1 LCEFTAKRGNLDM
14 RFTPSPSAIEGMAGH
29 RTIAS
34 RRGTSF
40 QTELTLSGDY
50 GLLRVRGRADGYDP
64 DANRLEEFKTY
75 RGDLNRMPEN
85 HRALHWAQLR
95 IYGWLLCK
103 QKNLDRV
110 KLALVYFD
118 VGSERETIF
127 EEEQSAGELE
137 QHFAEHCQSFVSWA
151 ESETAHRQVRD
162 ESLRDLRFPFAD
174 FHGGQRELS
183 RAVYKRIRTGGALL
197 AQAPTGIGKTV
208 GTLFPAL
215 KAMGT
220 PTTAPRLSTAQ
231 DSGNASALR
240 AGTAPDTGAAS
251 SQRVGTAP
259 DTVAASSPRAG
270 TVPDTGAASS
280 QRVGTAPD
288 TVAASSQRAG
298 TVPDTGAASSQR
310 VGTAP
315 DTAAASSQRVGT
327 VPDTGAASSQRVG
340 TAPDTGA
347 ASSQRAGTVP
357 DTAAASS
364 QRVGT
369 APESAPLDKVFYLVA
384 KTSQRKLALDALRL
398 FQPENATLPLRVLEL
413 VARGKSCEN
422 PGMPCDG
429 AVCPLARGFYDRLPA
444 ARAEA
449 MGVAFLNQEATRQ
462 VALRHQICPYY
473 LGQELARWSDV
484 VVGDYNYYFDRSAML
499 FGWTI
504 THEWRVCLLVDEAH
518 NLVERARTMYTSTL
532 DFEAL
537 NAVQHILPGAFD
549 PLRRVWTE
557 INAAQENAHQI
568 YDEPPEALLIALN
581 KLISILVDYLSTHAG
596 QNEALQEFFF
606 AALGFAR
613 LAADYDSSTL
623 FEITRAGRNQSQMCL
638 RNLVPGRFLAP
649 RFSGAQ
655 ASVLFSATLAP
666 HEFFRDILGLPQTC
680 AYLDVQS
687 PFLPEQLA
695 VRLVR
700 SISTRF
706 KDRARSLAPIADLL
720 AQQYETQPGNYLVF
734 LSSFEYLDSVAS
746 LVAARHPQI
755 PTWHQRAG
763 MTEPER
769 DAFLSRFVPDG
780 AGVGFAVLGGAFAE
794 GVDLPGSR
802 LIGAFVATLGLPQV
816 NAVNEEMQRRM
827 ESRFGSGYEY
837 TYLYPGIQKVV
848 QAAGRVIRTTTDRG
862 VLYLIDDRFTHSRV
876 RKLLPQWWNVDPL
889 LSPRPSSTV

>member
-1 LCEFTAKRGNLDM
+1 LVTAGAHLTYEVAVRTLCEFTAKRGNLDM

-29 RTIAS
+29 RAIAA

-40 QTELTLSGDY
+40 QTEVTLAGDH

-64 DANRLEEFKTY
+64 EANRLEEFKTY

-103 QKNLDRV
+103 QKNLTQV

-118 VGSERETIF
+118 VGSERETLF
-127 EEEQSAGELE
+127 EEEQSAVELE
-137 QHFAEHCQSFVSWA
+137 QHFAAHCEAFVSWA
-151 ESETAHRQVRD
+151 ESETAHRQSRD
-162 ESLRDLRFPFAD
+162 EALRDLRFPFAD
-174 FHGGQRELS
+174 FHSGQRELS
-183 RAVYKRIRTGGALL
+183 RAVYKRVRSGGALL

-215 KAMGT
+215 KAMGG
-220 PTTAPRLSTAQ
+220 A
-231 DSGNASALR
+231 DS
-240 AGTAPDTGAAS
+240 AAS
-251 SQRVGTAP
+251 NPART
-259 DTVAASSPRAG
+259 
-270 TVPDTGAASS
+270 
-280 QRVGTAPD
+280 
-288 TVAASSQRAG
+288 
-298 TVPDTGAASSQR
+298 
-310 VGTAP
+310 
-315 DTAAASSQRVGT
+315 
-327 VPDTGAASSQRVG
+327 
-340 TAPDTGA
+340 
-347 ASSQRAGTVP
+347 
-357 DTAAASS
+357 
-364 QRVGT
+364 
-369 APESAPLDKVFYLVA
+369 PLDKVFYLVA
-384 KTSQRKLALDALRL
+384 KTSQRALALDALRR
-398 FQPENATLPLRVLEL
+398 FQPLPLRVVEL

-449 MGVAFLNQEATRQ
+449 MDVALLDQEAVRQ

-532 DFEAL
+532 DFNTL
-537 NAVQHILPGAFD
+537 NEVQHVLPGAFE
-549 PLRRVWTE
+549 PVRRIWSD
-557 INAAQENAHQI
+557 INAAQQDAHQI
-568 YDEPPEALLIALN
+568 YDEPPEALITALN
-581 KLISILVDYLSTHAG
+581 KLISILVDYLSTHAS
-596 QNEALQEFFF
+596 QHEALQEFFF
-606 AALGFAR
+606 AALSFAR

-623 FEITRAGRNQSQMCL
+623 YEVTLSKGNQAGPNQSVLCL
-638 RNLVPGRFLAP
+638 RNLVPARFLAP

-655 ASVLFSATLAP
+655 SAVLFSATLAP
-666 HEFFRDILGLPQTC
+666 HEFFRDILGLPGTC
-680 AYLDVQS
+680 GCLDVQS
-687 PFLPEQLA
+687 PFQPEQLA
-695 VRLVR
+695 VKLVR

-706 KDRARSLAPIADLL
+706 KDRARSIAPIADLL
-720 AQQYETQPGNYLVF
+720 ARQFATQPGNYLAF
-734 LSSFEYLDSVAS
+734 LSSFEYLERVAS
-746 LVAARHPQI
+746 LVAERYPQI
-755 PTWHQRAG
+755 PTWQQRSG
-763 MTEPER
+763 MSEPER
-769 DAFLSRFVPDG
+769 AAFLSRFVPEG

-794 GVDLPGSR
+794 GVDLPGTR

-827 ESRFGSGYEY
+827 ETRFGSGYEY

-876 RKLLPQWWNVDPL
+876 RKLLPQWWNVDPVI
-889 LSPRPSSTV
+889 SPRPSSVV

>member
-1 LCEFTAKRGNLDM
+1 LDTAGAHLSYEVAVRTLCEFTAKRGNLDM

-29 RTIAS
+29 RTIAG

-40 QTELTLSGDY
+40 QTEVTLAGDH
-50 GLLRVRGRADGYDP
+50 GVLRVRGRADGYDP
-64 DANRLEEFKTY
+64 EANRLEEFKTY

-103 QKNLDRV
+103 QKNLAQV

-118 VGSERETIF
+118 VGSERETLF
-127 EEEQSAGELE
+127 EEEQSAAELE
-137 QHFAEHCQSFVSWA
+137 QHFAAHCEAFVSWA
-151 ESETAHRQVRD
+151 ESETAHRQLRD
-162 ESLRDLRFPFAD
+162 EALRDLRFPFAD
-174 FHGGQRELS
+174 FHSGQRELS
-183 RAVYKRIRTGGALL
+183 RGVYKRARSGGALL

-215 KAMGT
+215 KAMHGT
-220 PTTAPRLSTAQ
+220 
-231 DSGNASALR
+231 
-240 AGTAPDTGAAS
+240 
-251 SQRVGTAP
+251 
-259 DTVAASSPRAG
+259 
-270 TVPDTGAASS
+270 
-280 QRVGTAPD
+280 
-288 TVAASSQRAG
+288 
-298 TVPDTGAASSQR
+298 
-310 VGTAP
+310 
-315 DTAAASSQRVGT
+315 
-327 VPDTGAASSQRVG
+327 
-340 TAPDTGA
+340 
-347 ASSQRAGTVP
+347 
-357 DTAAASS
+357 
-364 QRVGT
+364 
-369 APESAPLDKVFYLVA
+369 LDKIFYLVA
-384 KTSQRKLALDALRL
+384 KTSQRKLALDALRR
-398 FQPENATLPLRVLEL
+398 FGSLPLRVVEL

-449 MGVAFLNQEATRQ
+449 AGVAFLDQEAVRQ

-532 DFEAL
+532 DFNTL
-537 NAVQHILPGAFD
+537 NEVQHVLPGAFE
-549 PLRRVWTE
+549 PVRRIWSD
-557 INAAQENAHQI
+557 INAAQEEAHQI
-568 YDEPPEALLIALN
+568 YDEPPEALITALN
-581 KLISILVDYLSTHAG
+581 ELVSILVDYLSTHAG

-606 AALGFAR
+606 AALSFAR

-623 FEITRAGRNQSQMCL
+623 YEVTKVGADQSVLCL
-638 RNLVPGRFLAP
+638 RNLVPARFLAP
-649 RFSGAQ
+649 RFTGAQ
-655 ASVLFSATLAP
+655 SAVLFSATLAP
-666 HEFFRDILGLPQTC
+666 HEFFRDILGLPHTC
-680 AYLDVQS
+680 GYLDVQS
-687 PFLPEQLA
+687 PFQPEQLA
-695 VRLVR
+695 VKLVR

-720 AQQYETQPGNYLVF
+720 ARQFATQPGNYLAF
-734 LSSFEYLDSVAS
+734 LSSFEYLERVAA
-746 LVAARHPQI
+746 LVAERYPHI
-755 PTWHQRAG
+755 PTWQQRSG
-763 MTEPER
+763 MSEPER
-769 DAFLSRFVPDG
+769 EAFLSRFVPAG

-816 NAVNEEMQRRM
+816 NAVNDEMQRRM
-827 ESRFGSGYEY
+827 EARFGSGYEY

-862 VLYLIDDRFTHSRV
+862 VLYLIDDRFTHSKV
-876 RKLLPQWWNVDPL
+876 RRLLPQWWNVDPVI
-889 LSPRPSSTV
+889 SPHPSSVV

>member
-1 LCEFTAKRGNLDM
+1 LTYEVAVRTLCEFTAKRGNLDM
-14 RFTPSPSAIEGMAGH
+14 RFTPSPSAMEGMAGH
-29 RTIAS
+29 RTIAA

-40 QTELTLSGDY
+40 QTELTLAGEF

-64 DANRLEEFKTY
+64 DQNRLEEFKTY

-95 IYGWLLCK
+95 IYGWLVAK

-118 VGSERETIF
+118 VGSERETVL
-127 EEEQSAGELE
+127 EEEQTAEELK
-137 QHFAEHCQSFVSWA
+137 QHFAGHCEAFVSWA
-151 ESETAHRQVRD
+151 ESETAHRQ
-162 ESLRDLRFPFAD
+162 LRDDALRELQFPFAD

-215 KAMGT
+215 KAMGG
-220 PTTAPRLSTAQ
+220 P
-231 DSGNASALR
+231 SGE
-240 AGTAPDTGAAS
+240 G
-251 SQRVGTAP
+251 
-259 DTVAASSPRAG
+259 
-270 TVPDTGAASS
+270 
-280 QRVGTAPD
+280 
-288 TVAASSQRAG
+288 
-298 TVPDTGAASSQR
+298 
-310 VGTAP
+310 
-315 DTAAASSQRVGT
+315 
-327 VPDTGAASSQRVG
+327 
-340 TAPDTGA
+340 
-347 ASSQRAGTVP
+347 
-357 DTAAASS
+357 
-364 QRVGT
+364 
-369 APESAPLDKVFYLVA
+369 APLDKVFYLVA

-398 FQPENATLPLRVLEL
+398 LQPSDSTLPLRVVEL

-449 MGVAFLNQEATRQ
+449 MNEKFLDQESVRQ
-462 VALRHQICPYY
+462 VALKHQICPYY

-499 FGWTI
+499 FGWTV

-532 DFEAL
+532 DFDAFTK
-537 NAVQHILPGAFD
+537 VQHLLPGAFE
-549 PLRRVWTE
+549 PVRRIWSDL
-557 INAAQENAHQI
+557 NKAQEEPHHI
-568 YDEPPEALLIALN
+568 YDEPPEDLIAALN
-581 KLISILVDYLSTHAG
+581 KLISVLVDYLSTHMG
-596 QNEALQEFFF
+596 QNEALLEFFF
-606 AALGFAR
+606 EALGFAR

-623 FEITRAGRNQSQMCL
+623 FEITKPGRNQSVLCL

-649 RFSGAQ
+649 RFAAAQ
-655 ASVLFSATLAP
+655 STVLFSATLAP

-680 AYLDVQS
+680 GYLDVQS
-687 PFLPEQLA
+687 PFQKEQLA

-700 SISTRF
+700 TISTRF

-720 AQQYETQPGNYLVF
+720 ARQYAAQPGNYLVF
-734 LSSFEYLDSVAS
+734 LSSFEYLESVAS
-746 LVAARHPQI
+746 LVTERYPQI
-755 PTWHQRAG
+755 PTWKQHAG
-763 MTEPER
+763 MSEPER
-769 DAFLSRFVPDG
+769 EAFLSRFVPEG

-827 ESRFGSGYEY
+827 ETRFGSGYEY

-876 RKLLPQWWNVDPL
+876 RKLLPQWWG
-889 LSPRPSSTV
+889 LSPHPSSAA

>member
-1 LCEFTAKRGNLDM
+1 LGTTGAHLTYEVAVRTLCEFTAKRGNLDM

-29 RTIAS
+29 RTIAG

-40 QTELTLSGDY
+40 QTEVTLAGDH

-64 DANRLEEFKTY
+64 EANRLEEFKTY

-103 QKNLDRV
+103 QKNLTQV
-110 KLALVYFD
+110 NLALVYFD
-118 VGSERETIF
+118 VGSERETLF
-127 EEEQSAGELE
+127 EEEQSAAELQ
-137 QHFAEHCQSFVSWA
+137 QHFAAHCEAFVSWA
-151 ESETAHRQVRD
+151 ESETAHRQLRD
-162 ESLRDLRFPFAD
+162 EALRDLRFPFAD
-174 FHGGQRELS
+174 FHSGQRELS
-183 RAVYKRIRTGGALL
+183 RGVYKRVRSGGALL

-215 KAMGT
+215 KAMGAA
-220 PTTAPRLSTAQ
+220 TAPSTVPPA
-231 DSGNASALR
+231 
-240 AGTAPDTGAAS
+240 DTDGPGAA
-251 SQRVGTAP
+251 V
-259 DTVAASSPRAG
+259 DRAH
-270 TVPDTGAASS
+270 TTGK
-280 QRVGTAPD
+280 P
-288 TVAASSQRAG
+288 
-298 TVPDTGAASSQR
+298 
-310 VGTAP
+310 
-315 DTAAASSQRVGT
+315 
-327 VPDTGAASSQRVG
+327 
-340 TAPDTGA
+340 
-347 ASSQRAGTVP
+347 
-357 DTAAASS
+357 
-364 QRVGT
+364 
-369 APESAPLDKVFYLVA
+369 APLDKVFYLVA
-384 KTSQRKLALDALRL
+384 KTSQRGLALDALRRL
-398 FQPENATLPLRVLEL
+398 QPANATLPLRVVEL

-449 MGVAFLNQEATRQ
+449 VGVAFLDQEAVRR

-532 DFEAL
+532 DFNTL
-537 NAVQHILPGAFD
+537 NEVQHVLPGAFE
-549 PLRRVWTE
+549 PVRRIWSD
-557 INAAQENAHQI
+557 INAAQEEAHQI
-568 YDEPPEALLIALN
+568 YDEPPEALITALN
-581 KLISILVDYLSTHAG
+581 KLVSILVDYLSTHAG

-606 AALGFAR
+606 DALSFAR

-623 FEITRAGRNQSQMCL
+623 YEVSKSGPNQSVLCL
-638 RNLVPGRFLAP
+638 RNLVPARFLAP
-649 RFSGAQ
+649 RFTGAQ
-655 ASVLFSATLAP
+655 SAVLFSATLAP
-666 HEFFRDILGLPQTC
+666 HEFFRNILGLPQTC
-680 AYLDVQS
+680 GYLDVQS
-687 PFLPEQLA
+687 PFQPEQLA
-695 VRLVR
+695 VKLVR

-720 AQQYETQPGNYLVF
+720 ARQFATQPGNYLAF
-734 LSSFEYLDSVAS
+734 LSSFEYLERVAS
-746 LVAARHPQI
+746 LVAERYPQI
-755 PTWHQRAG
+755 PTWQQRSG
-763 MTEPER
+763 MSEPER
-769 DAFLSRFVPDG
+769 EAFLSRFVPEG

-827 ESRFGSGYEY
+827 ETRFGSGYEY

-862 VLYLIDDRFTHSRV
+862 VLYLIDDRFTHSKV
-876 RKLLPQWWNVDPL
+876 RKLLPQWWNVDPVI
-889 LSPRPSSTV
+889 SPRPSSVV

>member
-1 LCEFTAKRGNLDM
+1 MTYEVAVRTLCEFTAKRGNLDM

-29 RTIAS
+29 RTIAA
-34 RRGTSF
+34 RRGASF
-40 QTELTLSGDY
+40 QTELTLAGDY

-103 QKNLDRV
+103 QKNLNRL

-137 QHFAEHCQSFVSWA
+137 QHFNSHCQLFVSWA
-151 ESETAHRQVRD
+151 ESETTHRKVRD

-183 RAVYKRIRTGGALL
+183 REVYKRIRTGGALL

-220 PTTAPRLSTAQ
+220 ATAPGPNATPTTGGVSSQRGS
-231 DSGNASALR
+231 
-240 AGTAPDTGAAS
+240 TAPDASGA
-251 SQRVGTAP
+251 
-259 DTVAASSPRAG
+259 
-270 TVPDTGAASS
+270 
-280 QRVGTAPD
+280 
-288 TVAASSQRAG
+288 
-298 TVPDTGAASSQR
+298 
-310 VGTAP
+310 
-315 DTAAASSQRVGT
+315 
-327 VPDTGAASSQRVG
+327 
-340 TAPDTGA
+340 
-347 ASSQRAGTVP
+347 
-357 DTAAASS
+357 
-364 QRVGT
+364 
-369 APESAPLDKVFYLVA
+369 SAPLDKVFYLVA
-384 KTSQRKLALDALRL
+384 KTSQRKLALDALRRL
-398 FQPENATLPLRVLEL
+398 QPADAALPLRTVEL

-449 MGVAFLNQEATRQ
+449 MGIAFLDQEAVRQ
-462 VALRHQICPYY
+462 LALRHQICPYY
-473 LGQELARWSDV
+473 LSQELARWSDV

-499 FGWTI
+499 FGWTV

-532 DFEAL
+532 DFDAFD
-537 NAVQHILPGAFD
+537 AVQHILPGAFE
-549 PLRRVWTE
+549 PVRRIWSDL
-557 INAAQENAHQI
+557 NAAQEEIHRI

-581 KLISILVDYLSTHAG
+581 KLISILVDYLSTHVG
-596 QNEALQEFFF
+596 QNETLQEFFF

-613 LAADYDSSTL
+613 LAADYDSSSL
-623 FEITRAGRNQSQMCL
+623 FEITRTGRHQSVMCV
-638 RNLVPGRFLAP
+638 RNLVPGRFLAA
-649 RFSGAQ
+649 RFSAAQ
-655 ASVLFSATLAP
+655 SSVLFSATLAP
-666 HEFFRDILGLPQTC
+666 REFFRDILGLPQTC
-680 AYLDVQS
+680 ASFDVQS
-687 PFLPEQLA
+687 PFQPEQLA

-706 KDRARSLAPIADLL
+706 KDRARSLAPIAELL
-720 AQQYETQPGNYLVF
+720 ARQYANQPGNYLVF
-734 LSSFEYLDSVAS
+734 LSSFEYLERLAG
-746 LVAARHPQI
+746 LVAERYPEI
-755 PTWHQRAG
+755 PTWHQRSG

-769 DAFLSRFVPDG
+769 EAFLSRFVPDG
-780 AGVGFAVLGGAFAE
+780 VGVGFAVLGGAFAE

-816 NAVNEEMQRRM
+816 NAVNEEMQRRL
-827 ESRFGSGYEY
+827 ETRFGSGYEY

-876 RKLLPQWWNVDPL
+876 RQLLPQWWNVEAMI
-889 LSPRPSSTV
+889 SQRPSSIV

>member
-1 LCEFTAKRGNLDM
+1 MDGCGAIGRGVASVGGAHLTYEVAVRTLCEFTAKRGNLDM

-34 RRGTSF
+34 RRGSSF
-40 QTELTLSGDY
+40 QTELTLAGDY

-64 DANRLEEFKTY
+64 EQNRLEEFKTY

-95 IYGWLLCK
+95 IYGWLLCQ
-103 QKNLDRV
+103 QKKLDRV

-118 VGSERETIF
+118 VASERETLL
-127 EEEQSAGELE
+127 EEEQSAHDLE
-137 QHFAEHCQSFVSWA
+137 QHFAGHCELFVSWA
-151 ESETAHRQVRD
+151 ESETVHRRERD
-162 ESLRDLRFPFAD
+162 AALSELRFPFAE

-220 PTTAPRLSTAQ
+220 VGVAAPAAAPGPGAPDAPPRATAP
-231 DSGNASALR
+231 
-240 AGTAPDTGAAS
+240 AG
-251 SQRVGTAP
+251 
-259 DTVAASSPRAG
+259 
-270 TVPDTGAASS
+270 
-280 QRVGTAPD
+280 
-288 TVAASSQRAG
+288 
-298 TVPDTGAASSQR
+298 
-310 VGTAP
+310 
-315 DTAAASSQRVGT
+315 
-327 VPDTGAASSQRVG
+327 
-340 TAPDTGA
+340 
-347 ASSQRAGTVP
+347 
-357 DTAAASS
+357 
-364 QRVGT
+364 
-369 APESAPLDKVFYLVA
+369 PLDKVFYLVA
-384 KTSQRKLALDALRL
+384 KTSQRKLALDALNRL
-398 FQPENATLPLRVLEL
+398 QPPDSTLPLRIVEL

-422 PGMPCDG
+422 PGLPCDG

-449 MGVAFLNQEATRQ
+449 IQISVLDQDAVRQ
-462 VALRHQICPYY
+462 VALRHQLCPYY

-499 FGWTI
+499 FGWTV

-518 NLVERARTMYTSTL
+518 NLVERARAMYTASL
-532 DFEAL
+532 DFTAF
-537 NAVQHILPGAFD
+537 NAVRDVLPAAFE
-549 PLRRVWTE
+549 PVRRIWSDM
-557 INAAQENAHQI
+557 NAAQEESHRI
-568 YDEPPEALLIALN
+568 YDEPPEALLTALN
-581 KLISILVDYLSTHAG
+581 KLIATLVDYLSTHTG

-613 LAADYDSSTL
+613 LAAEYDSSTL
-623 FEITRAGRNQSQMCL
+623 FELTRSGGQQSVLCL

-649 RFSGAQ
+649 RFTGAQ
-655 ASVLFSATLAP
+655 AAVLFSATLAP
-666 HEFFRDILGLPQTC
+666 HEFFRDILGLPQSC
-680 AYLDVQS
+680 GYLDVQS
-687 PFLPEQLA
+687 PFQPEQLA

-706 KDRARSLAPIADLL
+706 KDRARSLAPIANLL
-720 AQQYETQPGNYLVF
+720 AKQFAAQPGNYLVF
-734 LSSFEYLDSVAS
+734 LSSFEYLESVAA
-746 LVAARHPQI
+746 LFTERYPGI
-755 PTWHQRAG
+755 PTWRQHSG
-763 MTEPER
+763 MSEPER
-769 DAFLSRFVPDG
+769 DAFLSRFVPEG

-827 ESRFGSGYEY
+827 ETRFGSGYEY

-876 RKLLPQWWNVDPL
+876 RKLLPQWWDL
-889 LSPRPSSTV
+889 ISSRA

>member
-1 LCEFTAKRGNLDM
+1 VVVRRGPRAGLVTAGAHLSYEVAVRTLCEFTAKRGNLDM
-14 RFTPSPSAIEGMAGH
+14 RFTPSPSAIEGTAGH
-29 RTIAS
+29 RTIAA

-40 QTELTLSGDY
+40 QTEVTLAGY
-50 GLLRVRGRADGYDP
+50 HGLLRVRGRADGYDP
-64 DANRLEEFKTY
+64 EANRLEEFKTY

-103 QKNLDRV
+103 HKNLTQV

-118 VGSERETIF
+118 VGSERETLF
-127 EEEQSAGELE
+127 EEEQSAAELE
-137 QHFAEHCQSFVSWA
+137 QHFAAHCEAFVSWA
-151 ESETAHRQVRD
+151 ESETAHRLLRD
-162 ESLRDLRFPFAD
+162 EALRDLRFPFED

-183 RAVYKRIRTGGALL
+183 RAVYKRVRSGGALL

-215 KAMGT
+215 KAMG
-220 PTTAPRLSTAQ
+220 AA
-231 DSGNASALR
+231 D
-240 AGTAPDTGAAS
+240 GAAS
-251 SQRVGTAP
+251 KPART
-259 DTVAASSPRAG
+259 
-270 TVPDTGAASS
+270 
-280 QRVGTAPD
+280 
-288 TVAASSQRAG
+288 
-298 TVPDTGAASSQR
+298 
-310 VGTAP
+310 
-315 DTAAASSQRVGT
+315 
-327 VPDTGAASSQRVG
+327 
-340 TAPDTGA
+340 
-347 ASSQRAGTVP
+347 
-357 DTAAASS
+357 
-364 QRVGT
+364 
-369 APESAPLDKVFYLVA
+369 PLDKVFYLVA
-384 KTSQRKLALDALRL
+384 KTSQRALALDTLRR
-398 FQPENATLPLRVLEL
+398 FQPLPLRVVEL

-449 MGVAFLNQEATRQ
+449 MGVAFLDQQAVRR

-473 LGQELARWSDV
+473 LSQELARWSDV

-532 DFEAL
+532 DFNTL
-537 NAVQHILPGAFD
+537 NEVQHVLPGAFE
-549 PLRRVWTE
+549 PVRRIWSD
-557 INAAQENAHQI
+557 INAAQQDAHQI
-568 YDEPPEALLIALN
+568 YDEPPEALITALN

-606 AALGFAR
+606 AALSFAR

-623 FEITRAGRNQSQMCL
+623 YEVTLSKGNQAGLNQSVLCL
-638 RNLVPGRFLAP
+638 RNLVPARFLAP

-655 ASVLFSATLAP
+655 STVLFSATLAP

-680 AYLDVQS
+680 GCLDVQS
-687 PFLPEQLA
+687 PFQPEQLA
-695 VRLVR
+695 VKLVR
-700 SISTRF
+700 TISTRF
-706 KDRARSLAPIADLL
+706 KDRARSIAPIADLL
-720 AQQYETQPGNYLVF
+720 AGQFATQPGNYLAF
-734 LSSFEYLDSVAS
+734 LSSFEYLERVAS
-746 LVAARHPQI
+746 LVAERYPQI
-755 PTWHQRAG
+755 PTWQQRSG
-763 MTEPER
+763 MSEPER
-769 DAFLSRFVPDG
+769 AAFLSRFVPEG

-827 ESRFGSGYEY
+827 ETRFGSGYEY

-876 RKLLPQWWNVDPL
+876 RKLLPQWWNVDPVIN
-889 LSPRPSSTV
+889 PRPSSVV

>member
-1 LCEFTAKRGNLDM
+1 LTYEVAVRTLCEFTAKRGNLDM

-40 QTELTLSGDY
+40 QTELTLAGEF

-64 DANRLEEFKTY
+64 DQNRLEEFKTY

-103 QKNLDRV
+103 QKNLARV

-118 VGSERETIF
+118 VGSERETVL
-127 EEEQSAGELE
+127 EEEETADALE
-137 QHFAEHCQSFVSWA
+137 QHFAGHCEVFVSWA
-151 ESETAHRQVRD
+151 ELETAHRQLRD
-162 ESLRDLRFPFAD
+162 EALRDLQFPFAD

-215 KAMGT
+215 KALG
-220 PTTAPRLSTAQ
+220 S
-231 DSGNASALR
+231 R
-240 AGTAPDTGAAS
+240 A
-251 SQRVGTAP
+251 
-259 DTVAASSPRAG
+259 
-270 TVPDTGAASS
+270 
-280 QRVGTAPD
+280 
-288 TVAASSQRAG
+288 
-298 TVPDTGAASSQR
+298 
-310 VGTAP
+310 
-315 DTAAASSQRVGT
+315 
-327 VPDTGAASSQRVG
+327 
-340 TAPDTGA
+340 
-347 ASSQRAGTVP
+347 
-357 DTAAASS
+357 
-364 QRVGT
+364 
-369 APESAPLDKVFYLVA
+369 APLDKVFYLVA
-384 KTSQRKLALDALRL
+384 KTSQRKLALDALRR
-398 FQPENATLPLRVLEL
+398 FQPSDSTLPLRIVEL

-422 PGMPCDG
+422 PGLPCDG
-429 AVCPLARGFYDRLPA
+429 AVCPLARGFYDRLPP

-449 MGVAFLNQEATRQ
+449 IETAFLDQEAVRQ

-499 FGWTI
+499 FGWTV

-518 NLVERARTMYTSTL
+518 NLVERARTMYTSSL
-532 DFEAL
+532 DFDAFNKVRHLLPSAFEPVRRIWSSL
-537 NAVQHILPGAFD
+537 NK
-549 PLRRVWTE
+549 
-557 INAAQENAHQI
+557 AQDEPHHI
-568 YDEPPEALLIALN
+568 YDEPPEELITALN
-581 KLISILVDYLSTHAG
+581 GLICVLVDHLSTHMG
-596 QNEALQEFFF
+596 QNDALLEFFF

-613 LAADYDSSTL
+613 LAADYDSNTL
-623 FEITRAGRNQSQMCL
+623 FEITRSGHEQSVLCL

-649 RFSGAQ
+649 RFNGAQ
-655 ASVLFSATLAP
+655 SCVLFSATLAP

-680 AYLDVQS
+680 GYLEVQS
-687 PFLPEQLA
+687 PFQAEQLA

-700 SISTRF
+700 TISTRF
-706 KDRARSLAPIADLL
+706 KDRARSLAPIAGLL
-720 AQQYETQPGNYLVF
+720 ARQYAAQPGNYLVF
-734 LSSFEYLDSVAS
+734 LSSFEYLESVAS
-746 LVAARHPQI
+746 LVAERYPEI
-755 PTWHQRAG
+755 PTWQQHSG
-763 MTEPER
+763 MSEPQR
-769 DAFLSRFVPDG
+769 DAFLSRFVPEG
-780 AGVGFAVLGGAFAE
+780 AGIGFAVLGGAFAE

-876 RKLLPQWWNVDPL
+876 RKLLPRWWGI
-889 LSPRPSSTV
+889 SQHPSSVA

>member
-1 LCEFTAKRGNLDM
+1 LSYEVAVRTLCEFTAKRGNLDM

-29 RTIAS
+29 RTIAA

-40 QTELTLSGDY
+40 QTEVTLAGDH

-103 QKNLDRV
+103 QKNLNQV

-118 VGSERETIF
+118 VGSERETVL
-127 EEEQSAGELE
+127 EEEQSAAELE
-137 QHFAEHCQSFVSWA
+137 QHFAAHCEAFVSWA
-151 ESETAHRQVRD
+151 ESETAHRQLRD
-162 ESLRDLRFPFAD
+162 EALRNLSFPFTD

-183 RAVYKRIRTGGALL
+183 RAVYKRVRSGGALL

-215 KAMGT
+215 KAMGAATAAT
-220 PTTAPRLSTAQ
+220 P
-231 DSGNASALR
+231 
-240 AGTAPDTGAAS
+240 
-251 SQRVGTAP
+251 
-259 DTVAASSPRAG
+259 
-270 TVPDTGAASS
+270 VPDTSTPDVAPSITSPQARS
-280 QRVGTAPD
+280 QRSARAEAGRADAPNAG
-288 TVAASSQRAG
+288 VPSAS
-298 TVPDTGAASSQR
+298 
-310 VGTAP
+310 
-315 DTAAASSQRVGT
+315 TAAKA
-327 VPDTGAASSQRVG
+327 
-340 TAPDTGA
+340 
-347 ASSQRAGTVP
+347 
-357 DTAAASS
+357 
-364 QRVGT
+364 
-369 APESAPLDKVFYLVA
+369 APLDKIFYLVA
-384 KTSQRKLALDALRL
+384 KTSQRKLALDALRR
-398 FQPENATLPLRVLEL
+398 FQPLPLRVVEL

-444 ARAEA
+444 ARDEA
-449 MGVAFLNQEATRQ
+449 MTVAFLDQEAVRQ

-518 NLVERARTMYTSTL
+518 NLVERARTMYTSEL
-532 DFEAL
+532 DFNAL
-537 NAVQHILPGAFD
+537 TEVQHLLPGAFE
-549 PLRRVWTE
+549 PVRRIWSD
-557 INAAQENAHQI
+557 INAAQEHPHQI
-568 YDEPPEALLIALN
+568 YDEPPEDLITALN
-581 KLISILVDYLSTHAG
+581 RLISILVDYLSTHAG
-596 QNEALQEFFF
+596 QNEALQAFFF
-606 AALGFAR
+606 EALSFAR

-623 FEITRAGRNQSQMCL
+623 YEVTKQGPNQSILCL
-638 RNLVPGRFLAP
+638 RNLVPARFLTS
-649 RFSGAQ
+649 RFTGAQ
-655 ASVLFSATLAP
+655 SAVLFSATLAP

-680 AYLDVQS
+680 GYLDVES
-687 PFLPEQLA
+687 PFQPEQLA
-695 VRLVR
+695 VKLVR

-706 KDRARSLAPIADLL
+706 KDRSRSLAPIADLL
-720 AQQYETQPGNYLVF
+720 ARQYAAQPGNYLAF
-734 LSSFEYLDSVAS
+734 LSSFDYLERVAS
-746 LVAARHPQI
+746 LVAERYPQI
-755 PTWHQRAG
+755 PTWQQRSG
-763 MTEPER
+763 MSEPER
-769 DAFLSRFVPDG
+769 EAFLSRFVPEG

-827 ESRFGSGYEY
+827 ETRFGSGYEY

-862 VLYLIDDRFTHSRV
+862 VLYLIDDRFTHSKV
-876 RKLLPQWWNVDPL
+876 RKLLPQWWNVDPVI
-889 LSPRPSSTV
+889 SPRPSSVV

>member
-1 LCEFTAKRGNLDM
+1 LTYDVAVRTLCEFTAKRGNLDM

-29 RTIAS
+29 RTIAA

-40 QTELTLSGDY
+40 QTEVTLAGDH

-103 QKNLDRV
+103 QKSLNQV

-118 VGSERETIF
+118 VGSERETVL
-127 EEEQSAGELE
+127 EEEQSAAELE
-137 QHFAEHCQSFVSWA
+137 QHFAAHCEAFVSWA
-151 ESETAHRQVRD
+151 ESETAHRQLRD
-162 ESLRDLRFPFAD
+162 EALRNLTFPFAD

-183 RAVYKRIRTGGALL
+183 RAVYKRVRSGGALL

-215 KAMGT
+215 KAMGAATASIAGIAAT
-220 PTTAPRLSTAQ
+220 PDAAP
-231 DSGNASALR
+231 SA
-240 AGTAPDTGAAS
+240 APPQAPG
-251 SQRVGTAP
+251 QRSAN
-259 DTVAASSPRAG
+259 
-270 TVPDTGAASS
+270 
-280 QRVGTAPD
+280 
-288 TVAASSQRAG
+288 
-298 TVPDTGAASSQR
+298 
-310 VGTAP
+310 
-315 DTAAASSQRVGT
+315 AAA
-327 VPDTGAASSQRVG
+327 
-340 TAPDTGA
+340 
-347 ASSQRAGTVP
+347 
-357 DTAAASS
+357 
-364 QRVGT
+364 
-369 APESAPLDKVFYLVA
+369 LDKVFYLVA
-384 KTSQRKLALDALRL
+384 KTSQRKLALDALQR
-398 FQPENATLPLRVLEL
+398 FQPLPLRVVEL

-449 MGVAFLNQEATRQ
+449 MTVAFLDQEAVRQ
-462 VALRHQICPYY
+462 VALRHQVCPYY

-504 THEWRVCLLVDEAH
+504 THEWHVCLLVDEAH
-518 NLVERARTMYTSTL
+518 NLVERARTMYTSEL
-532 DFEAL
+532 DFNAL
-537 NAVQHILPGAFD
+537 TEVQHVLPGAFE
-549 PLRRVWTE
+549 PLRRIWSD
-557 INAAQENAHQI
+557 INAAQEDPHQI
-568 YDEPPEALLIALN
+568 YDEPPEDLITALN
-581 KLISILVDYLSTHAG
+581 KLVSILVDYLSTHAG

-606 AALGFAR
+606 AALSFAR

-623 FEITRAGRNQSQMCL
+623 YEVTKPGPNQSILCL
-638 RNLVPGRFLAP
+638 RNLVPARFLSP
-649 RFSGAQ
+649 RFTGARS
-655 ASVLFSATLAP
+655 AVLFSATLAP
-666 HEFFRDILGLPQTC
+666 HAFFRDILGLPQTC
-680 AYLDVQS
+680 GYLDVQS
-687 PFLPEQLA
+687 PFQPEQLA
-695 VRLVR
+695 VKLVR

-706 KDRARSLAPIADLL
+706 KDRSRSLAPIADLL
-720 AQQYETQPGNYLVF
+720 ARQYATQPGNYLVF
-734 LSSFEYLDSVAS
+734 LSSFEYLERVAA
-746 LVAARHPQI
+746 LVAERYPHI
-755 PTWHQRAG
+755 PTWQQRSG
-763 MTEPER
+763 MSEPER
-769 DAFLSRFVPDG
+769 EAFLSRFVPEG

-827 ESRFGSGYEY
+827 ETRFGSGYEY

-862 VLYLIDDRFTHSRV
+862 VLYLIDDRFTHSKV
-876 RKLLPQWWNVDPL
+876 RKLLPQWWNVDPAI
-889 LSPRPSSTV
+889 SPRPSSVV